1 MTNLTPTPGNAPGLH
16 STTRRNLLCAAP
28 AALMAGAA
36 MASSAETAD
45 SPIMVLFREWQAQYD
60 LMSADNEDA
69 SDDNPYVYTTGTL
82 TKIERQML
90 ALPSLDARDLAA
102 KILAVTHFGDFVIDM
117 RGAYPIMDELCDL
130 TGAA

>member
-1 MTNLTPTPGNAPGLH
+1 MTILTPTPGNETGLH

-28 AALMAGAA
+28 AALMAGATL
-36 MASSAETAD
+36 ASNAEQEAA
-45 SPIMVLFREWQAQYD
+45 PIMVLFREWQAQYD

-69 SDDNPYVYTTGTL
+69 SDDKPYTYTTGTL

-90 ALPSLDARDLAA
+90 ALPSQDARDLAA
-102 KILAVTHFGDFVIDM
+102 KILAVTHLGDFCIDM